1 MSDSNDYQILR
12 GLEGDELVYLKVG
25 HDQPLTLQQQHA
37 RLAWL
42 DSEIAEY
49 PFWGGV
55 LTGMDEEAGRLR
67 RSLKDAGEEPAAP
80 RPEELATLHPE
91 ELVTLKEWAENDSP
105 DHTVFGYES
114 RNWIHRTVRKLITAY
129 EAVLECDRKR
139 ELCRTHREIGS
150 PPNGMACPEC
160 GIL

>member
-1 MSDSNDYQILR
+1 MSDSNYYQILR

-25 HDQPLTLQQQHA
+25 HDQPLTLQQQRA

-49 PFWGGV
+49 PFWGGA
-55 LTGMDEEAGRLR
+55 LTAMDEESSRLR
-67 RSLKDAGEEPAAP
+67 RALEDAGEELTLP
-80 RPEELATLHPE
+80 RPEELAALHPE
-91 ELVTLKEWAENDSP
+91 ELVELKEWAESDAPNVDR
-105 DHTVFGYES
+105 FGYD
-114 RNWIHRTVRKLITAY
+114 RRDWIHQTVRKLIAAY

-139 ELCRTHREIGS
+139 ELCLTHKVTGS

-160 GIL
+160 GVL